1 MAVREIKT
9 SIKLDGEKAFEAEL
23 RAISQ
28 EMRVNRSEMRALQSG
43 YDITDDKMGNLTR
56 QAKVLRD
63 NMDAQRAVVNAL
75 EREYRDTANTYGDT
89 SQEAQGMAIKLN
101 NARNTMYKMVK
112 DAQDLDREIE
122 ELGRDSTKAGRQIRD
137 GVGDGAEDAA
147 RSMQDMMD
155 EMRDGFGSIKSFQ
168 TLSAVWDVGEG
179 IANVAQGIAGFVQEN
194 EEYSRRLSFLEQ
206 NARTYGL
213 DFDFVKAAMVEV
225 TAVTG
230 ETEGAIEGLSNLMA
244 SGFDTMELATA
255 ISALKG
261 AVISFPDTL
270 KFESLADGLQETIAT
285 GSATGQY
292 AELLE
297 RMGYSLDDF
306 NNAMAAAATEEE
318 KQQIALAYLQ
328 GDLQKV
334 NAEYSAN
341 NTQLIAAAKSTQAYN
356 DAMARLATT
365 IRPFT
370 TQAKGLVTDMI
381 NSTLDAF
388 EEDGWGGLLGHILNI
403 RPATTSP
410 GDLADYYANKEAH
423 EAAAALSG
431 TPLPV
436 VTYEDVSTE
445 STRDMAQA
453 MIDAAKDVL
462 TGGGLEAGQQMGDQM
477 AMGLAG
483 ETDLVVTQVAVMVDQ
498 INNELSR
505 VEAINLQISAT
516 GGVAGMTGALSGGKG
531 VAGAVIELDGRKVGQ
546 MITPYINQNS
556 GRLVTRT
563 VQTQ

>member
-28 EMRVNRSEMRALQSG
+28 EMRVNRSELRALQSG

-56 QAKVLRD
+56 QAKVLGD
-63 NMDAQRAVVNAL
+63 NMDAQRARIDAL
-75 EREYRDTANTYGDT
+75 EREYKDAADTFGDT
-89 SQEAQGMAIKLN
+89 SQQARGLAIRLN
-101 NARNTMYKMVK
+101 EARNDMNKMVK
-112 DAQDLDREIE
+112 DSQDLDREIE
-122 ELGRDSTKAGRQIRD
+122 ELGRDSTRAGRQIRD
-137 GVGDGAEDAA
+137 GVGDAAEDAS
-147 RSMQDMMD
+147 RSLGDMLD

-168 TLSAVWDVGEG
+168 TLSAVWEVGEG
-179 IANVAQGIAGFVQEN
+179 IASVAQGIAGFVQEN
-194 EEYSRRLSFLEQ
+194 EEYSRRLSFLTQ

-244 SGFDTMELATA
+244 SGFDTMEMATA

-306 NNAMAAAATEEE
+306 NNAMAAATTEEQ

-341 NTQLIAAAKSTQAYN
+341 NTQLIAAGKSTQEYN
-356 DAMARLATT
+356 DAIARLATT

-381 NSTLDAF
+381 NSSLDAF
-388 EEDGWGGLLGHILNI
+388 EEDGWSGLIGHILNI
-403 RPATTSP
+403 RPAKTSP

-423 EAAAALSG
+423 DAAAALSG

-436 VTYEDVSTE
+436 VTYEDVSTA

-453 MIDAAKDVL
+453 MIDAATDVL
-462 TGGGLEAGQQMGDQM
+462 SAGGLEAGQQMGDQL

-505 VEAINLQISAT
+505 VEAINLQINAA
-516 GGVAGMTGALSGGKG
+516 GGVAGMTGALSGGG
-531 VAGAVIELDGRKVGQ
+531 VGKAVIELDGRKVGQ